1 LIELGPYSEKE
12 MGKFTKFYQIV
23 FKKDEKTLIP
33 MGTKFG
39 FVCEAIR
46 KLDVKE
52 LSSKVYKKINE
63 LKSFCVCEK
72 SNEYIMARFKEMGI
86 DDVKIR
92 QYKDQELIDMMEAF
106 NVTE

>member
-1 LIELGPYSEKE
+1 
-12 MGKFTKFYQIV
+12 MGKFTKFYQLV

-39 FVCEAIR
+39 FVCEAKR

-52 LSSKVYKKINE
+52 LSSKVYKKINQ

-86 DDVKIR
+86 DDVKIQ

-106 NVTE
+106 DVTK

>member
-1 LIELGPYSEKE
+1 
-12 MGKFTKFYQIV
+12 
-23 FKKDEKTLIP
+23 
-33 MGTKFG
+33 
-39 FVCEAIR
+39 
-46 KLDVKE
+46 
-52 LSSKVYKKINE
+52 
-63 LKSFCVCEK
+63 VCEK